1 MDIEDL
7 ETMSGLDLLEY
18 CANIKHQN
26 GTVTAIQLG
35 NDVFMMEL
43 LSLEEFEELLN
54 PVVH

>member
-35 NDVFMMEL
+35 NEVFMLEL

>member
-1 MDIEDL
+1 MDIEEL
-7 ETMSGLDLLEY
+7 ETMSALDLLEY
-18 CANIKHQN
+18 CANIKYQN

>member
-7 ETMSGLDLLEY
+7 ETMSALDLLEY
-18 CANIKHQN
+18 CANIKYQN